1 MTRPVLLDTG
11 PLVAYL
17 SQRDSF
23 HQWAQEQ
30 WIAIEPPFLSCE
42 AVMSEAWFL
51 LHRSSRGVEDLLEAL
66 KRSVIAL
73 PFRLEQELQSVS
85 ALMLRYANVPMSLAD
100 ACLVRMA
107 ELHEG
112 SAILTLDSDFRV
124 YRKNGRQQIPLLIP
138 ETQ

>member
-23 HQWAQEQ
+23 HPWAQEQ
-30 WIAIEPPFLSCE
+30 WAALEPRFLSCE
-42 AVMSEAWFL
+42 PVVTEAWFL
-51 LHRSSRGVEDLLEAL
+51 LQRRARGVEGLWELLE
-66 KRSVIAL
+66 RGVIAL
-73 PFRLEQELQSVS
+73 PFRLEEEIPLVN
-85 ALMLRYANVPMSLAD
+85 ALMVRYANIPMSLAD

-112 SAILTLDSDFRV
+112 SAILTLDRDFRI
-124 YRKNGRQQIPLLIP
+124 YRKNGRRQIPLLIP
-138 ETQ
+138 DEQ